1 MKLTILGAGLSG
13 LSLAYFLQDRSDIE
27 HIDIIDLSGDN
38 FAFMNPE
45 KDIIFHRNIIKLIL
59 CYNRLEEKIKMIS
72 KAKPTITRRLPMENG
87 FFQVQDLRVGMKA
100 TADQLS
106 HIMNKY
112 MILAYDHEDDVEG
125 TLVFIGN
132 RQNKEYNKWFMQD
145 KMPITPIHHTPIELE
160 EN

>member
-1 MKLTILGAGLSG
+1 
-13 LSLAYFLQDRSDIE
+13 
-27 HIDIIDLSGDN
+27 
-38 FAFMNPE
+38 
-45 KDIIFHRNIIKLIL
+45 
-59 CYNRLEEKIKMIS
+59 MIS

-160 EN
+160 ENIVYDE